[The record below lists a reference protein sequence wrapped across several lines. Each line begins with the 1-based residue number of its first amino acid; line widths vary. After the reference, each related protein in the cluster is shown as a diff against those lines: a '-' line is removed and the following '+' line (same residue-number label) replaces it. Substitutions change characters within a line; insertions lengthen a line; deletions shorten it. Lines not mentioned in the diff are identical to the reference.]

1 MTFREELAR
10 ASPPKDTTVTIGT
23 FDGVHRGHQHLLR
36 RVIAK
41 AAGADLLSV
50 ALTFR
55 NHPRSVLSPE
65 SKPKYLTTPEE
76 RAALI
81 KAQGIDLVIGLDFT
95 LELSMLKAR
104 EFVSILSTDLKMK
117 GLLVGPDFALGHRRE
132 GDISTLKGLG
142 SEMGFWVETIEPVE
156 GNEGVIKSSRV
167 RNLVSEGEVEKASH
181 MLGRPHSIM
190 GLVVEGERR
199 GRLLGFPTANLSMDP
214 DLVVPGN
221 GIYATWAYV
230 DGLRYQSATSI
241 GVRPTFGAGPRTV
254 EAFILDFDKDIYQ
267 QSLTLEFVSR
277 LREELPFSSSDA
289 LVQQIKEDVDQ
300 AQATLSAPQK
310 VLTGET

>member
-167 RNLVSEGEVEKASH
+167 RNFVSEGEVEKASH
-181 MLGRPHSIM
+181 MLGRPHSIT

>member
-1 MTFREELAR
+1 MTFREELTR
-10 ASPPKDTTVTIGT
+10 ASPPKDTAVTIGT

-36 RVIAK
+36 SVIAK
-41 AAGADLLSV
+41 AAGANLLSV

-76 RAALI
+76 RSALI
-81 KAQGIDLVIGLDFT
+81 KAQDIDLVIGLDFT
-95 LELSMLKAR
+95 LELSMLNAR
-104 EFVSILSTDLKMK
+104 EFVSMLSNNLRMK

-132 GDISTLKGLG
+132 GDIPTLKGLG

-181 MLGRPHSIM
+181 MLGRPHSIT

-199 GRLLGFPTANLSMDP
+199 GRLLGYPTANLSMDP

-230 DGLRYQSATSI
+230 DGQRYQSATSI

-267 QSLTLEFVSR
+267 QSLTLDFVSR
-277 LREELPFSSSDA
+277 LREELPFSSTDA
-289 LVQQIKEDVDQ
+289 LVQQIKEDVDL

>member
-181 MLGRPHSIM
+181 MLGRPHSIT